1 MIFQFTASPQFD
13 FITQFARQ
21 IKVPVRYN
29 VLEIPKKMGKGY
41 VRKVVFDDN
50 FRLLIHHYTLKED
63 LVVKRNPAVEKNDLR
78 SIFFYSN
85 EQAVDLTYNDD
96 NSIPFSRDSDSAIQ
110 VTTNDLSSVIRFPAH
125 TGIQYMVVGIT
136 ASKLK
141 SLLSIDNP
149 NTAIKTITN
158 EDASFLFFESMNAET
173 RLLLKNIAHTDMNDA
188 LNHFYLR
195 IKVQELLYLLFS
207 RLSARENSNY
217 RRINSA
223 EAEKL
228 MIVRNE
234 ILNDLSRP
242 PVLNELAQMAGMGE
256 TKLKQ
261 LFKQTFGET
270 IYNYFQKARMEEAA
284 FLLKQAKLSV
294 SEAGYELGFSNLS
307 HFSRLFQRHYGITP
321 KKYTSAG

>member
-21 IKVPVRYN
+21 IKVPVRDN

>member
-13 FITQFARQ
+13 FITQFAQQ
-21 IKVPVRYN
+21 IRVPVRGH

-41 VRKVVFDDN
+41 VRKVVFDDG

-63 LVVKRNPAVEKNDLR
+63 LVIKRNPAVEKNDLR

-85 EQAVDLTYNDD
+85 EQAIDLTYNDD
-96 NSIPFSRDSDSAIQ
+96 NRVPFSRDSNSAIQ
-110 VTTNDLSSVIRFPAH
+110 VTTNDLSSVIRFPAN

-136 ASKLK
+136 ASKIK
-141 SLLSIDNP
+141 SLLSIDKP
-149 NTAIKTITN
+149 HSAIKTIIN

-173 RLLLKNIAHTDMNDA
+173 RTLLRNIAYTDMNDK

-207 RLSARENSNY
+207 RLLARENSNY
-217 RRINSA
+217 RYINSA
-223 EAEKL
+223 DAEKL

-234 ILNDLSRP
+234 ILNDLSSP
-242 PVLNELAQMAGMGE
+242 PVLNDLAQKVLMSE
-256 TKLKQ
+256 TKLRQ
-261 LFKQTFGET
+261 LFKQTFGDT
-270 IYNYFQKARMEEAA
+270 IYNYFQKARIEEAA

-294 SEAGYELGFSNLS
+294 SETGYQLGFSNLS

-321 KKYTSAG
+321 KKYASVG